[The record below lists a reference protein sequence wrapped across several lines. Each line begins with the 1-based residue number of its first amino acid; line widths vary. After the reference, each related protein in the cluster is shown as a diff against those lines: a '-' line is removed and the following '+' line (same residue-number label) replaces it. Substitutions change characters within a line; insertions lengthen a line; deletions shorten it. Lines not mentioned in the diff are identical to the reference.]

1 MNQLKNILVTG
12 GAQGIGKITV
22 RELLAAG
29 YAVTVFEID
38 QEALN
43 ELTADFQ
50 TKNLLAVPMDV
61 SDEEMVKAGIQRSV
75 DHFGRIDGLV
85 NNAVYQVFTPFCE
98 LSLQDWNRALA
109 VNLTGPFLCVKFA
122 ESALRKSRGAII
134 NICSTRAL
142 QSEAGTES
150 YSASKGGLLAL
161 THALAMSL
169 GPDVRVNAISPGW
182 IDVSGVKKKS
192 AAKQYELRD
201 EDHKQHPAGRVGQA
215 EDIANMVLFLLNP
228 ANDFITG
235 QNFVIDGGMTKR
247 MIYQ

>member
-1 MNQLKNILVTG
+1 MKKNILVTG

-22 RELLAAG
+22 RELLDVG
-29 YAVTVFEID
+29 YMITVFD
-38 QEALN
+38 RDTEALK
-43 ELTADFQ
+43 ELTAAFQ
-50 TKNLLAVPMDV
+50 TENLLAIPVDV
-61 SDEEMVKAGIQRSV
+61 SDEEMVKAGIQRSA

-85 NNAVYQVFTPFCE
+85 NNAVYQVFKPFHQ

-109 VNLTGPFLCVKFA
+109 VNLTGPFLCVKYA
-122 ESALRKSRGAII
+122 QEELRKSRGAIV

-182 IDVSGVKKKS
+182 IDVSGEKKKS
-192 AAKQYELRD
+192 AARQYDLRD
-201 EDHKQHPAGRVGQA
+201 EDHAQHPAGRVGKA
-215 EDIANMVLFLLNP
+215 EDIAHMVLFLLDP
-228 ANDFITG
+228 ANGFITG
-235 QNFVIDGGMTKR
+235 QNFVIDGGMTKK
-247 MIYQ
+247 MIYK

>member
-1 MNQLKNILVTG
+1 MKQMKNILVTG
-12 GAQGIGKITV
+12 GAQGIGKIMV
-22 RELLAAG
+22 RKLLAAR

-38 QEALN
+38 QEALD
-43 ELTADFQ
+43 ELTAEFQ
-50 TKNLLAVPMDV
+50 SENLLAIPVDV
-61 SDEEMVKAGIQRSV
+61 SDEERVKAGINQSLER
-75 DHFGRIDGLV
+75 FGRIDGLV
-85 NNAVYQVFTPFCE
+85 NNAVYQMFTAFHE

-109 VNLTGPFLCVKFA
+109 VNLTGPFLCVKYA
-122 ESALRKSRGAII
+122 EAALRKAHGAIV
-134 NICSTRAL
+134 NICSTRSL

-169 GPDVRVNAISPGW
+169 GSDVRVNAISPGW

-192 AAKQYELRD
+192 AAKQDRLSE
-201 EDHKQHPAGRVGQA
+201 EDHKQHPAGRVGKA

-247 MIYQ
+247 MIYR